1 MIEESPQLYRQESM
15 IYVTSFKYILII
27 GRYDLLGFDTKSM
40 GYILEGYQLYCQV
53 RRVSRF

>member
-1 MIEESPQLYRQESM
+1 MEESPQLYRQESM